1 MSNVFVV
8 RPIQAG
14 LPFASTDK
22 LIEALALS
30 SAKLKGHTGLEMRR
44 ALPHPKEGDG
54 EYVTEVFRLRAD
66 GQFVSDASFI
76 FLLGPKATK
85 AIREHYEALAFSA
98 YNPHEK
104 PEHSD
109 NVSLEIIHALRCSL
123 TKFRTPCVK
132 SECSENCVMLEIRD
146 AMDESI

>member
-8 RPIQAG
+8 RPIAAG

-22 LIEALALS
+22 LIEAIALS
-30 SAKLKGHTGLEMRR
+30 SAKLKGHTGLELLS
-44 ALPHPKEGDG
+44 ALPHPKEGAG

-66 GQFVSDASFI
+66 GQFVADASFI
-76 FLLGPKATK
+76 FLLGPKAATL
-85 AIREHYEALAFSA
+85 IREHYESLVSSA

-123 TKFRTPCVK
+123 TKFPIPCVK
-132 SECSENCVMLEIRD
+132 SECSENCIMLEIRD